1 MDGKRSMGSGGKVR
15 TRAMEATGMGR
26 TKRFGAWYLVLLA
39 LALAAVPT
47 VPAGATHVA
56 PPASPKAGSGDLEGR
71 ESVQVEGQVPGRAC
85 FATTRSVYALRGAGT
100 FHGRTAA
107 GEVVYR
113 AQLDEGQTL
122 FRDGP
127 LQVEIENTEPYF
139 HGFGGTFGSDGTC
152 TQFGA
157 PVPAEFRI
165 FAAEET
171 QDLDGDGDVD
181 LLGGQAW
188 VYRLNESNQKVP
200 CIGQGSF
207 ARKGFADEGPNW
219 HADWSLSEDC
229 TVVGTEAGASGE
241 GVAPA
246 LTAFTHFGSHGAFS
260 SAFNMKFD
268 YNQHLPAKGLGVSV
282 GGPRSAFLGD
292 VVTVTAGITSD
303 GAPLAGAAVTFSV
316 DGPAPAEPPGGAS
329 ATGVNG
335 QASFSFTAATEGD
348 YVVTASATSANYPGE
363 VKSATHTVR
372 FSDRRPTMTLF
383 RHGTPV
389 EERTDVTTSQT
400 EENVAMLARVTQSG
414 VKVGVIPIEPVP
426 GVVVNFAVSGPG
438 RATPAEGTA
447 VTDDNGLARFNF
459 TGDRAG
465 DYTVTA
471 SATHLGQEITATHTV
486 HLEVN
491 TLKQVGALDLPVDER
506 DLASAVMDPAGNFA
520 YFATQTRPSRVVKVD
535 LDTFQRVGALTLP
548 ADEIATSAVMDPA
561 GNYAYFG
568 TGTKPGKVVKVD
580 LNTFQRVGAIT
591 LDSGEG
597 GLGSAL
603 IDPAGNFAYFATNTT
618 PGRVVKVDLDTFQ
631 RVGAI
636 TLDSGELITSAVMDR
651 AGDFAYFGAGTFPG
665 RVVVKVDLNTFQRVG
680 AIDSG
685 ESSSLNPAVMDP
697 GGNFAYFG
705 ARTSSQ
711 NKVVKVDLTLIL
723 HSGGTLPAD

>member
-1 MDGKRSMGSGGKVR
+1 MQTLGRGSVTAALLARGRQGRGRQGMESSAGKVR
-15 TRAMEATGMGR
+15 PLTRAIGATGMEEK
-26 TKRFGAWYLVLLA
+26 KRFGAWYLVLLA
-39 LALAAVPT
+39 LVLAAVPT

-71 ESVQVEGQVPGRAC
+71 ESFQDENQVPGRAC

-113 AQLDEGQTL
+113 AQLDDGQTL
-122 FRDGP
+122 FRNGP

-157 PVPAEFRI
+157 PVPAEFRV

-171 QDLDGDGDVD
+171 QDLDNDGDVD
-181 LLGGQAW
+181 VLGGQAW

-241 GVAPA
+241 GVAPT

-260 SAFNMKFD
+260 SAYNMKFD

-282 GGPRSAFLGD
+282 GGPSSAFLGEL
-292 VVTVTAGITSD
+292 VTVTAGVTSD

-316 DGPAPAEPPGGAS
+316 AGPAPAEPPGGTAP
-329 ATGVNG
+329 TGVNG
-335 QASFSFTAATEGD
+335 QASFSFTAGVEGD

-372 FSDRRPTMTLF
+372 FSDRRPTMTLSGPT
-383 RHGTPV
+383 R
-389 EERTDVTTSQT
+389 SQT
-400 EENVAMLARVTQSG
+400 EDSTVIVAKVTQSG

-426 GVVVNFAVSGPG
+426 GVVVNFAVSGAG

-447 VTDDNGLARFNF
+447 VTDHGGQARFDF
-459 TGDRAG
+459 TGERAG

-471 SATHLGQEITATHTV
+471 SATHLGHEMTATHAV
-486 HLEVN
+486 HLDVN
-491 TLKQVGALDLPVDER
+491 TFKHVGK
-506 DLASAVMDPAGNFA
+506 AG
-520 YFATQTRPSRVVKVD
+520 
-535 LDTFQRVGALTLP
+535 
-548 ADEIATSAVMDPA
+548 
-561 GNYAYFG
+561 
-568 TGTKPGKVVKVD
+568 
-580 LNTFQRVGAIT
+580 
-591 LDSGEG
+591 
-597 GLGSAL
+597 
-603 IDPAGNFAYFATNTT
+603 
-618 PGRVVKVDLDTFQ
+618 
-631 RVGAI
+631 
-636 TLDSGELITSAVMDR
+636 
-651 AGDFAYFGAGTFPG
+651 
-665 RVVVKVDLNTFQRVG
+665 
-680 AIDSG
+680 
-685 ESSSLNPAVMDP
+685 
-697 GGNFAYFG
+697 
-705 ARTSSQ
+705 
-711 NKVVKVDLTLIL
+711 
-723 HSGGTLPAD
+723 